1 MKITLFKILAIT
13 LIIGVFSI
21 PVFASATVPIESSVP
36 VAPIASGQNTG
47 GASAVTVPNTQG
59 QNTGGASTNQSNIP
73 VASGQNTGGASTV
86 TVPLASGQNTGGAT
100 PSQSNIPTASG
111 QNTGGANAVPNAQGQ
126 NTGGATTATIPATV
140 VIPPTETKNVS
151 SGGGSISGGRGFV
164 SFGSG
169 GSLPLLTNIG
179 QCEYISSYLKIG
191 ANNSITEVNKL
202 QSFLRNNEELDVD
215 ITGLFDQKTLYAV
228 NAFQTKYASDIL
240 TPWGIKSPTGHV
252 YYTTKKKINENYCK
266 TTFSLTLAQIAEIEA
281 YKNSSQRD
289 ASLSN
294 EVGVNKDSNSVSD
307 NSDALVSDISNS
319 TNETQTAVVVK
330 TSLAKKLWN
339 FIKSIFGK

>member
-86 TVPLASGQNTGGAT
+86 TVPLAS
-100 PSQSNIPTASG
+100 
-111 QNTGGANAVPNAQGQ
+111 GQ